1 MGNHYTFSSLTHRR
15 GMSAPAKDSSLR
27 IVTLLC
33 AAEVLSMTGFSTYPA
48 LLAPL
53 REAWNMSG
61 AEAGFLGGV
70 FFAGYMA
77 AVPLLSTLTD
87 RIDARQVYFLSTLL
101 ALAGTLGFG
110 LFAQDVASGAL
121 FQALAGAGLAGT
133 YMPGLKA
140 LTDRVTGPLQSR
152 FIAFYTATFGIG
164 ASVSLLLAGMLE
176 PALDWQWAFMLCGAG
191 PLAAGL
197 LVLRALAPVAPVAP
211 QRHGHAPAPL
221 LDPRPVLADRAVL
234 GYVLGYAAHC
244 WELFGLRSWLVAFI
258 AFAYALAPNADIPWG
273 PAAVAAAINLLGI
286 PASILGNEIASRVG
300 RRRYIV
306 TVMAA
311 SAILAWAAGFSA
323 AVSWG
328 LTLALLSLH
337 FIAVMGDSAALTAG
351 LVAAAPHGKRGAAMA
366 VYSFLGFGGG
376 FLGPLVFGLV
386 LDGMGGKD
394 NAAAWGFAFGS
405 LGLACACGPLAV
417 WLCTKRNRP

>member
-1 MGNHYTFSSLTHRR
+1 MNTP
-15 GMSAPAKDSSLR
+15 APDASLR
-27 IVTLLC
+27 IVILLC
-33 AAEVLSMTGFSTYPA
+33 AAEVLAMTGFSTYPA

-53 REAWNMSG
+53 SDSWGLSG
-61 AEAGFLGGV
+61 TEAGLIGGM

-77 AVPLLSTLTD
+77 AVPVLSGLTD
-87 RIDARQVYFLSTLL
+87 RIDARRVFAFSTLL
-101 ALAGTLGFG
+101 AAGGTLGFG
-110 LFAQDVASGAL
+110 LAAGGVWSACL
-121 FQALAGAGLAGT
+121 FQAIAGAGLAGT

-140 LTDRVTGPLQSR
+140 LTDRVCGPLQSR
-152 FIAFYTATFGIG
+152 FIAFYTSTFGIG
-164 ASVSLLLAGMLE
+164 ASASLLLAGVME
-176 PALDWQWAFMLCGAG
+176 PALGWQWAFMLCGAG

-197 LVLRALAPVAPVAP
+197 LVLRTLTPMAPPRQAHV
-211 QRHGHAPAPL
+211 PAAL
-221 LDPRPVLADRAVL
+221 LDPRPVLADRTVL

-244 WELFGLRSWLVAFI
+244 WELFGLRSWLVAFV

-286 PASILGNEIASRVG
+286 PASIIGNEIAARVG

-323 AVSWG
+323 AVSWW

-351 LVAAAPHGKRGAAMA
+351 LVAATPPGKRGAAMA
-366 VYSFLGFGGG
+366 VYSFLGFGAG

-394 NAAAWGFAFGS
+394 SASAWGFAFGS

-417 WLCTKRNRP
+417 WMTNGKDRT

>member
-1 MGNHYTFSSLTHRR
+1 
-15 GMSAPAKDSSLR
+15 MSAPAKDSSLR
-27 IVTLLC
+27 IVALLC

-53 REAWNMSG
+53 REAWGMSG
-61 AEAGFLGGV
+61 AEAGFIGGV

-87 RIDARQVYFLSTLL
+87 RIDARHVYFLSTLL
-101 ALAGTLGFG
+101 SIAGTLGFG
-110 LFAQDVASGAL
+110 LFAQGVASGAL

-140 LTDRVTGPLQSR
+140 LTDRVAGPLQSR
-152 FIAFYTATFGIG
+152 FIAFYTSTFGIG
-164 ASVSLLLAGMLE
+164 ASVSLLLAGVLE

-211 QRHGHAPAPL
+211 VAPAASMTPQRHDPAPAPL
-221 LDPRPVLADRAVL
+221 LDPRPVLSNRAVL

-258 AFAYALAPNADIPWG
+258 AFAYALSPHADTLWG

-286 PASILGNEIASRVG
+286 PASILGNEIAARVG

-323 AVSWG
+323 TVSWG

-337 FIAVMGDSAALTAG
+337 FIAVMADSAALTAG
-351 LVAAAPHGKRGAAMA
+351 LVAAAPPGKRGAAMA

-394 NAAAWGFAFGS
+394 SAAAWGFAFGS

-417 WLCTKRNRP
+417 WMTAKRTRP